1 MEAVDWK
8 GDTESIKKTME
19 EYKKKVE
26 EMMREAEAKKPKIAV
41 ANANVLNELDSLN
54 NKNGGKLIM

>member
-1 MEAVDWK
+1 MLCK
-8 GDTESIKKTME
+8 RSME

-54 NKNGGKLIM
+54 NKNGGKLIMGTSKN